1 MSYFNTRAIPL
12 FPSYALT
19 PKKEKEL
26 DDFLVFLDKIRICTV
41 LVADDTIN

>member
-1 MSYFNTRAIPL
+1 MSYFNTRAVPL

-26 DDFLVFLDKIRICTV
+26 DELCSNPGWRAVW
-41 LVADDTIN
+41 